1 MNKAIVQHHD
11 HDHDH
16 HHAGS
21 GWRSFAEALHLPGF
35 SHDHDHSTA
44 KVVALTGS
52 ASQLGIRTIWWSL
65 LLLGLTTVIQIVIY
79 WFSGSVALLGD
90 TVHNFGDALNTLPL
104 LVAFMLT
111 RRVATSRY
119 RYGFGRAEDL
129 AGLAI
134 VASMAIS
141 AIYIGIESWQKLLNP
156 TQITQLP
163 WVVAAAVIGFLG
175 NYAVAYLEI
184 RTGKKIDS
192 AALIADGKHA
202 QIDALTSLAVL
213 GAAAG
218 AWLGLPLLDPLIGLL
233 MTVIIAGMT
242 WQTTR
247 TIWQRLMDA
256 VDPHLMEHV
265 EEAAGLV
272 AEVQSIQQTRAR
284 WLGHQ
289 LLVDLTVQ
297 VAAERS
303 IAETTRIRQQLHEQI
318 EQVVQRPIELS
329 VQFVPAN

>member
-1 MNKAIVQHHD
+1 MNQAITQHHHHD
-11 HDHDH
+11 HDHQH
-16 HHAGS
+16 GS
-21 GWRSFAEALHLPGF
+21 SWWRSLGEALHLPGF
-35 SHDHDHSTA
+35 NHDHDHDTA

-52 ASQLGIRTIWWSL
+52 ASHLGIRTIWWSL
-65 LLLGLTTVIQIVIY
+65 LLLGLTTVIQVVIY
-79 WFSGSVALLGD
+79 WLSGSVALLGD

-104 LVAFMLT
+104 LVAFMLA
-111 RRVATSRY
+111 RRAATSRY

-141 AIYIGIESWQKLLNP
+141 AIYIGIEAWQKLLNP

-163 WVVAAAVIGFLG
+163 WVIAAAIIGFFG

-184 RTGKKIDS
+184 RTGKKINS

-218 AWLGLPLLDPLIGLL
+218 AWLGWSLLDPLIGLL
-233 MTVIIAGMT
+233 MTIIIAGMT
-242 WQTTR
+242 WQTAR

-256 VDPHLMEHV
+256 VDPHLIAHV
-265 EEAAGLV
+265 EEAVGSV
-272 AEVQSIQQTRAR
+272 AEVQSVQQLRAR

-297 VAAERS
+297 VVAERS
-303 IAETTRIRQQLHEQI
+303 IAETAILRQQLHAQV
-318 EQVVQRPIELS
+318 EQVVQRPVELS
-329 VQFVPAN
+329 VQFMPAK